1 MNQQVLYKYTKME
14 LEQFAMFEEN
24 VLSEDKEIQFQTGV
38 QFSFDAANNILCS
51 KVIVTVSQESSPI
64 MKIDLN
70 NFFDISPESIANLR
84 QEGKVVFPPPILVQ
98 FASLGYG
105 SIRGIMYVKTM
116 GTPLNT
122 LILPPVYFGN
132 IIDKAFVAS

>member
-38 QFSFDAANNILCS
+38 QFSFDAANSILCS

-84 QEGKVVFPPPILVQ
+84 I
-98 FASLGYG
+98 
-105 SIRGIMYVKTM
+105 
-116 GTPLNT
+116 
-122 LILPPVYFGN
+122 
-132 IIDKAFVAS
+132 FV

>member
-1 MNQQVLYKYTKME
+1 MNQQVLYKYTKMD

-51 KVIVTVSQESSPI
+51 KVIVTVSQEGSPI

-105 SIRGIMYVKTM
+105 SIRGIMYAKTM

>member
-70 NFFDISPESIANLR
+70 NFFDIALESVANLR

-105 SIRGIMYVKTM
+105 SIRGIMYAKTM
-116 GTPLNT
+116 GTSLNT

>member
-70 NFFDISPESIANLR
+70 SFFDISPEPIANLR

-105 SIRGIMYVKTM
+105 SIRGIMYAKTM

>member
-70 NFFDISPESIANLR
+70 NFFDIALESIANLR

-105 SIRGIMYVKTM
+105 SIRGIMYAKTM
-116 GTPLNT
+116 GTSLNT